1 MNRRVHARAVPAVLI
16 AVLALVA
23 AGLMSPA
30 TAATSTAKLK
40 GVVTL
45 SGKPITFAKV
55 QLFRAPQDEDGDD
68 DAVPQ
73 RVKTDNT
80 DSAGRYSFSGLK
92 AKGYNYTIL
101 VTDRTG
107 RTVKT
112 SRSVYL
118 RAGRTATK
126 NVHMAIGATLRGK
139 VTTVDGR
146 SPAGLT
152 FGVYDASSEE
162 RGGDYAFLYPAKT
175 TTIAAD
181 GTFELANLPVNP
193 DYNEAFVADGP
204 RVKQCYDFV
213 AGTLVDCRQRNAD
226 DVQRQ
231 RVSLVAGEVR
241 TLPTVTVTKL
251 APPVTTVKG
260 KVTDT
265 SGKALKGIAVRIFA
279 DDPDAQVDQTVTTRS
294 SGRFTLTDELPA
306 GTYKVRFDD
315 PNNMWASQYL
325 GGGPDKSVRQA
336 ITVTP
341 GQPIAGLDTR
351 LKSLSTAKIAS
362 KGGDGTAKVAFQVKR
377 KVSGS
382 APSGTVKLS
391 FGGVSKSVAVVK
403 GRATVTLSGI
413 PAGTRSLVADYS
425 GTASTAGFSKV
436 VKVAVK

>member
-16 AVLALVA
+16 AVLALVT

-30 TAATSTAKLK
+30 TAATSTAKLR

-45 SGKPITFAKV
+45 SGEPITFAKV

-73 RVKTDNT
+73 RLKTDNT

-112 SRSVYL
+112 SRSVDL
-118 RAGRTATK
+118 RAGRTTTK
-126 NVHMAIGATLRGK
+126 NVHLAIGATLRGK
-139 VTTVDGR
+139 VTTADGR

-152 FGVYDASSEE
+152 FGLYDASSEE
-162 RGGDYAFLYPAKT
+162 RDDYAFLYPAKT

-181 GTFELANLPVNP
+181 GTFELANLPVDT
-193 DYNEAFVADGP
+193 DYDQAFVADGP
-204 RVKQCYDFV
+204 RVKQCYDLV
-213 AGTLVDCRQRNAD
+213 ASTLVDCRPRNVED
-226 DVQRQ
+226 EKRQ

-241 TLPTVTVTKL
+241 TLPTVTVTTF

-260 KVTDT
+260 TVTDP
-265 SGKALKGIAVRIFA
+265 SGKALKGIAVRIFS

-306 GTYKVRFDD
+306 GTVRVRFDD
-315 PNNMWASQYL
+315 PKNLWASQYL
-325 GGGPDKSVRQA
+325 GGGPDKSVRQT

-341 GQPIAGLDTR
+341 GQPISGIDTR
-351 LKSLSTAKIAS
+351 LKSLATAKIAS
-362 KGGDGTAKVAFQVKR
+362 KGGDGTAKVAFQIKR

-382 APSGTVKLS
+382 APSGTLKLS
-391 FGGVSKSVAVVK
+391 FGGVSKTVTVVK

-413 PAGTRSLVADYS
+413 PAGTRSFVADYS
-425 GTASTAGFSKV
+425 GTSSTAGFSTV
-436 VKVAVK
+436 VRVTVK

>member
-1 MNRRVHARAVPAVLI
+1 MNRRVPARAVPAVLI
-16 AVLALVA
+16 AVLALVT

-45 SGKPITFAKV
+45 SGEPISFARV
-55 QLFRAPQDEDGDD
+55 QLFRAPQDEDGAD

-73 RVKTDNT
+73 RLKTDNT
-80 DSAGRYSFSGLK
+80 DSHGRYSFSGLK

-112 SRSVYL
+112 SRTVYL
-118 RAGRTATK
+118 KAGRTTTK

-139 VTTVDGR
+139 VTTADGR

-152 FGVYDASSEE
+152 FGVYDASSEVLP
-162 RGGDYAFLYPAKT
+162 DYAFLHPATT

-213 AGTLVDCRQRNAD
+213 ASTLVDCRQRNAD

-231 RVSLVAGEVR
+231 QVSLVAGEVR
-241 TLPTVTVTKL
+241 TLPTVTVTKF

-265 SGKALKGIAVRIFA
+265 SGTALKGISVRVFA
-279 DDPDAQVDQTVTTRS
+279 DDPDAYVDEKVTTRS

-315 PNNMWASQYL
+315 PDNLWASQYL
-325 GGGPDKSVRQA
+325 GGGPDKSVRQT

-341 GQPIAGLDTR
+341 GQPISGLDTR
-351 LKSLSTAKIAS
+351 LKSLATAKIAS
-362 KGGDGTAKVAFQVKR
+362 KGGDGTAKVAFQIKR

-382 APSGTVKLS
+382 APSGTLKLS
-391 FGGVSKSVAVVK
+391 FGGVSKTVTVVK

-413 PAGTRSLVADYS
+413 PAGTRSFVADYS
-425 GTASTAGFSKV
+425 GTSSTAGFSKV
-436 VKVAVK
+436 VKVTVK